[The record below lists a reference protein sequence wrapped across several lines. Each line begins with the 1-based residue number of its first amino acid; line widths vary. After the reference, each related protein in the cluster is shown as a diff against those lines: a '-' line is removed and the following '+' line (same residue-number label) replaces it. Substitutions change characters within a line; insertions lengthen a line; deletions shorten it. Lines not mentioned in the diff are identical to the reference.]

1 VTTSPDAGDDLLA
14 ILSELDSLIS
24 GSRTMPMSASAIV
37 NREEALDLIDRARRA
52 VPRAVH
58 RAEDIVADADAVAA
72 QGRKESER
80 LIRHA
85 HEEAE
90 RLVSSENVVRQAN
103 DRADAIIAA
112 AEERAAQLRH
122 GADDYCD
129 RTLASLEIELGRIG
143 EQVRAGREVLAG
155 RLESR
160 ASTGYGPGH
169 TEAERPEPSRRSLRS
184 SASWSVDPSAQR

>member
-1 VTTSPDAGDDLLA
+1 MTTSPGNGDDLLA
-14 ILSELDSLIS
+14 ILSELDALVSS
-24 GSRTMPMSASAIV
+24 SRTMPMSASAIV
-37 NREEALDLIDRARRA
+37 NRDEVLDLISRARQA
-52 VPRAVH
+52 VPGAVR
-58 RAEDIVADADAVAA
+58 RAEGIVADAGAVADQA
-72 QGRKESER
+72 RQESER

-85 HEEAE
+85 QEEAE
-90 RLVSSENVVRQAN
+90 RMVSSENVVRQAN

-129 RTLASLEIELGRIG
+129 RTLASLETELLRVS
-143 EQVRAGREVLAG
+143 EQVTAGRQVLAS

-160 ASTGYGPGH
+160 TSSGYGPGH
-169 TEAERPEPSRRSLRS
+169 AEAGRPESSRRSLRS